1 MISTYRPSSTVI
13 LSDTSFEVDYLL
25 GSVTGSVACDTII
38 LGSYE
43 LSCQVFGMTNQ
54 TTGLNLASNGNA
66 GILGMAFPSVAAI
79 QSSDGA
85 TILAN
90 MFNYLDD
97 ASRFFAF
104 KLGRQSGSDSTSSF
118 SVGKLDSNFAHDFS
132 DFFFSP
138 VLKAGADAYDYWKLP
153 IQYITINST
162 ILHISPSLIKDS
174 PNAIAV
180 MDTGTTLILGPS
192 ADVTAF
198 WKTINSGAGEVARKN
213 PVTDMWEIKCEK
225 AVSVAF
231 ALGVGANMKEFPI
244 HPEDVNWAAGGN
256 GTGWCVGGV
265 QANDKVNS
273 GDWLLGDVFLRNVYA
288 SHHGDNSTHPPMIGL
303 RSMTDASRALDEF
316 RKNRGL
322 DLSPVSTIE
331 AQGRSAASM
340 HSTLIYAASSGCGFV
355 VGMISTLV
363 FRAIHDKP

>member
-43 LSCQVFGMTNQ
+43 LSCQVFGKRKLFTDSKTFTNCRAGMTNQ

-265 QANDKVNS
+265 QANDKVTS
-273 GDWLLGDVFLRNVYA
+273 YPLTRCLSAY
-288 SHHGDNSTHPPMIGL
+288 
-303 RSMTDASRALDEF
+303 SR
-316 RKNRGL
+316 
-322 DLSPVSTIE
+322 
-331 AQGRSAASM
+331 
-340 HSTLIYAASSGCGFV
+340 Y
-355 VGMISTLV
+355 
-363 FRAIHDKP
+363 